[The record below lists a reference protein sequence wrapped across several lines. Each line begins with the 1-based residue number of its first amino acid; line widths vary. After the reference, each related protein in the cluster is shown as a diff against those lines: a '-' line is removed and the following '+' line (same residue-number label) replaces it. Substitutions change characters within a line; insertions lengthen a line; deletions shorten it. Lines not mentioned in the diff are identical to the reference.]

1 MLGLERAGKPQQA
14 TYVAPARAG
23 PPGPPGPGEPGMR
36 GERRLLR
43 IAEYLITRACRRLPA
58 GTREERYREWAAEL
72 PAILRDPDTRLAARR
87 AARMLG
93 YAAGTLWGTALAPGS
108 ARRLMARMAGIAA
121 PIIIS
126 ALVTY
131 LGGWAKTPQ
140 DWVASGTGWFLGSL
154 TVFACRFAYRRKRGK
169 GPGDGPAQAPARA
182 RARVG
187 CVLQASAS
195 AGPTI
200 SMARDTVGRFYR
212 ARWRPGYQSAE
223 VDAFIARIEATLT
236 TGTRLGLAVTAADV
250 EAATFG
256 TTRRGGY
263 DEQTVDQALDHYA
276 DALARLAPFPPAT
289 APPPAETAG

>member
-1 MLGLERAGKPQQA
+1 
-14 TYVAPARAG
+14 
-23 PPGPPGPGEPGMR
+23 MR

-43 IAEYLITRACRRLPA
+43 IGEYLITRACRRLPA
-58 GTREERYREWAAEL
+58 GTRDERYREWAAEL

-126 ALVTY
+126 GLVTY
-131 LGGWAKTPQ
+131 IGGWAKTPQ
-140 DWVASGTGWFLGSL
+140 EWIAAGTGWFLGSL
-154 TVFACRFAYRRKRGK
+154 AVLAYRRKRGK
-169 GPGDGPAQAPARA
+169 GPGDELTEPPMRA
-182 RARVG
+182 RARVD

-195 AGPTI
+195 AGPAI
-200 SMARDTVGRFYR
+200 RMARDTVGRFYR
-212 ARWRPGYQSAE
+212 ARWRPGYQTAE

-236 TGTRLGLAVTAADV
+236 PGIRPGPVVTAVDV
-250 EAATFG
+250 EAAKFG

-263 DEQTVDQALDHYA
+263 DEQTVDLALDHYA
-276 DALARLAPFPPAT
+276 DALARLAPFPPTT
-289 APPPAETAG
+289 AAGD

>member
-1 MLGLERAGKPQQA
+1 
-14 TYVAPARAG
+14 
-23 PPGPPGPGEPGMR
+23 MR

-43 IAEYLITRACRRLPA
+43 IGEYLITRACRRLPA
-58 GTREERYREWAAEL
+58 GTRDERYREWAAEL

-121 PIIIS
+121 PIIIC

-131 LGGWAKTPQ
+131 IGGWAKTPL
-140 DWVASGTGWFLGSL
+140 DWVANGIGWFLGSL
-154 TVFACRFAYRRKRGK
+154 AIFACRFAYRRKRGK
-169 GPGDGPAQAPARA
+169 GLGDEPTEAPARA
-182 RARVG
+182 RARVDR
-187 CVLQASAS
+187 VLQASAS
-195 AGPTI
+195 AGPAI

-212 ARWRPGYQSAE
+212 APRWRPGYQTAE

-236 TGTRLGLAVTAADV
+236 TGTRPGPAVTAADV
-250 EAATFG
+250 EAAKFG
-256 TTRRGGY
+256 TTRLGGY

-276 DALARLAPFPPAT
+276 DALARLAPFPPTT
-289 APPPAETAG
+289 APPPTETAG